1 MKRANQPGVGASL
14 AGCVDF
20 DYFTA
25 AGRGIGLCP
34 SANRASELKQNVML
48 AWLPVPQPRNCH
60 AGSIPSQS
68 QFAITPDGIYGVR
81 AARTRNPAKSRKEA
95 QTSKVSQLCAAGQR
109 VHKQA

>member
-1 MKRANQPGVGASL
+1 MKRANQPRVGASL

-48 AWLPVPQPRNCH
+48 AWLPVP
-60 AGSIPSQS
+60 
-68 QFAITPDGIYGVR
+68 
-81 AARTRNPAKSRKEA
+81 
-95 QTSKVSQLCAAGQR
+95 
-109 VHKQA
+109 